1 MTMFVKGPPDN
12 GPRAKRHVVLDR
24 APRACGDQRHY
35 DKAMTEAAY
44 PLDADGVWCQV
55 LPGCTRGRP
64 ALFLDRDGVVVEDV
78 DYLHRVED
86 VAICPRAA
94 AVIAVANRSAIPVV
108 LVTNQSGIARGYY
121 GWAEFQAVQQAITA
135 AVADAGARFDA
146 VYACPHHRDGKG
158 ALAHPDHPARKPNP
172 GMLRRAGEALS
183 IDLARSWLVG
193 DRASDIEAAKRA
205 GLAGALHV
213 QTGYGRAE
221 SAAALAL
228 SRPGFDVRAAASIA
242 GALMLPLFQH
252 PR

>member
-94 AVIAVANRSAIPVV
+94 AVI
-108 LVTNQSGIARGYY
+108 
-121 GWAEFQAVQQAITA
+121 A

-242 GALMLPLFQH
+242 GALMLPL
-252 PR
+252 